1 VEEGVLHQVT
11 QFIEIF
17 VIFTLDLSV
26 FSWRDNRLYSLG
38 KRLRDNGVGI
48 VTPIGQQVVGFYA
61 IDEIA
66 SL

>member
-1 VEEGVLHQVT
+1 MT

-17 VIFTLDLSV
+17 VIFALDLSV

-38 KRLRDNGVGI
+38 KRLCDNSVGI
-48 VTPIGQQVVGFYA
+48 VTTISQQVIGLYVG
-61 IDEIA
+61 DEVA